1 MVARLS
7 NVVREAVSPSLG
19 ALCALGV
26 ACVLLSPGAA
36 RADALDDTLAN
47 FLADKF
53 SQSEKAVN
61 ELAAEAPRTRRPFWR
76 RSATIGS

>member
-1 MVARLS
+1 MVAMPLS
-7 NVVREAVSPSLG
+7 NVVRHASRLLG
-19 ALCALGV
+19 ALGV
-26 ACVLLSPGAA
+26 AVALLAPVAA
-36 RADALDDTLAN
+36 RADAVDDTLAN

-61 ELAAEAPRTRRPFWR
+61 ELAAEAPRRRRPFWK